1 MAEPTPSE
9 DGTFKNVSVTSSQ
22 ESLQQ
27 FQDDFSG
34 SHTSRREIIKRLHY
48 TINLPPVSEKR
59 MKKLQSTREAA
70 ANDAAFTQAIMDLFQ
85 LLSDWKTGDITLVV
99 RVASPSDTD
108 EDLFDSLDSS
118 HSGSPIWD
126 VRNDFQYISFDQTL
140 NITSG
145 LAQVRAI
152 SSVDLREDFSNV
164 KRRLHP
170 ACITTI
176 SQALPDVKSLTWD
189 CIMPSRRLKSSR
201 REIRLALAETLKQ
214 SAFTNLKGL
223 DIYLEDPDPLNESS
237 DPGAFCQSPEED
249 VLSLA
254 ISRILQLPAIVKV
267 QLTGLWTIAPAA
279 FETATEFGSLL
290 ESVNIEASGTTPDGK
305 WLSIGEEED
314 DVDQNEPDSDSDA
327 SEAVFDS
334 SDSDTSDFVPEH
346 EWEREAGN
354 FPANSWRTSIDTEV
368 FLPHILPLVKT
379 TLRMSPLR
387 TLRYEIHMQPS
398 PFFVEYYAPG
408 VENVSAKRGSNRR
421 GHFERENASRSR
433 WYLTVVQGFDAS
445 WTVPPDM
452 ISAIEETG
460 GCYFWDGPNF
470 PHESHANE

>member
-9 DGTFKNVSVTSSQ
+9 DGTFEDVSITSSQ

-34 SHTSRREIIKRLHY
+34 SHTGRREIVKRLHY

-70 ANDAAFTQAIMDLFQ
+70 ANNATFTQAIMDLFQ
-85 LLSDWKTGDITLVV
+85 RLSDWETGDITLVI

-118 HSGSPIWD
+118 HSGNPIWD
-126 VRNDFQYISFDQTL
+126 VRNDFKYISFDQTL
-140 NITSG
+140 DTTSG
-145 LAQVRAI
+145 LAQVPVI
-152 SSVDLREDFSNV
+152 SSVDFREDFSNV

-170 ACITTI
+170 ACITII
-176 SQALPDVKSLTWD
+176 SQALPDVKALMWD
-189 CIMPSRRLKSSR
+189 CIMPSRRLESSR
-201 REIRLALAETLKQ
+201 REIRLALAETLNQ
-214 SAFTNLKGL
+214 GAFTNLKSL
-223 DIYLEDPDPLNESS
+223 EIYLEDPDPLNESS
-237 DPGAFCQSPEED
+237 DPGAFCQRPEED
-249 VLSLA
+249 ALSLA

-279 FETATEFGSLL
+279 FQATANFGPFI
-290 ESVNIEASGTTPDGK
+290 ESVSIEGSGTTPDGK

-314 DVDQNEPDSDSDA
+314 DGGQDEPDSDSDA
-327 SEAVFDS
+327 SEAAFDS
-334 SDSDTSDFVPEH
+334 ADSDTSDFLPEH

-354 FPANSWRTSIDTEV
+354 FPANSWRTSIDTEA

-379 TLRMSPLR
+379 TLKMSPLR
-387 TLRYEIHMQPS
+387 TLKYEIQMQPS

-408 VENVSAKRGSNRR
+408 VENVSAKRESTRR

-433 WYLTVVQGFDAS
+433 WYLTVVQGFDPS
-445 WTVPPDM
+445 WTVPTNM

-460 GCYFWDGPNF
+460 GCYFWDGPSF
-470 PHESHANE
+470 PH